1 MAPPQARRSERID
14 YSAEV
19 ELLAPIDSDAP
30 RRVLGQAVDLGSGG
44 MRVTTEST
52 MPIGAQVTCRV
63 MLDGKPASLPGRV
76 VWRSDAAAD
85 SATNLHGMG
94 ICFEPLGTYENG
106 LLKHVVERSVAG
118 YRAVELLFPGLD
130 EPVVARARTR
140 TNGLRLSAALPI
152 FARNTELSFQ
162 LDEEGPVLT
171 AVIGNAVLQ
180 ESEDGTRRI
189 DIEVD
194 VTEPEETGRYRRR
207 ARYGYPVELEAEPL
221 RDMQRDLALAPTEP
235 GTRSAITVERASRA
249 QRRRGYML
257 PMLGAAVAGGAL
269 AWLAA
274 SVLLP
279 RASWDADEAFVAR
292 PRPPEQLVGHIAQ
305 VVQPVPEHVTPVAPP
320 TPSPAVTEIVADTT
334 NTPARSV
341 TEPPNAVTA
350 RPATQVSVRSTLHA
364 EPAAVTMEAA
374 VASTSEAVV
383 DESAD
388 EATAAAPDIHVID
401 ANGDALAAQPE
412 IVLEAEATRVRIP
425 FAGSLENMQA
435 LLWAEP
441 LALAIDLPHGN
452 TALAQG
458 RYSIG
463 AGGITDL
470 RVNKRADALLIRVKL
485 SSPIT
490 RYSITAE
497 DGMLEARLEALAPHS
512 P

>member
-1 MAPPQARRSERID
+1 
-14 YSAEV
+14 
-19 ELLAPIDSDAP
+19 
-30 RRVLGQAVDLGSGG
+30 VLGHTVDLGSGG
-44 MRVTTEST
+44 MRVTSDST

-94 ICFEPLGTYENG
+94 ICFELLGTYESG

-162 LDEEGPVLT
+162 LDEEGPVLVG
-171 AVIGNAVLQ
+171 VIGDAVLQ
-180 ESEDGTRRI
+180 ESADGTRRI

-194 VTEPEETGRYRRR
+194 VLEPEETGRYRRR

-221 RDMQRDLALAPTEP
+221 RGKQPDPALAPTEP
-235 GTRSAITVERASRA
+235 GTRAAIDVAPTSRA
-249 QRRRGYML
+249 DRRRVVV
-257 PMLGAAVAGGAL
+257 PMLGALVAGGAL
-269 AWLAA
+269 AWLVA

-279 RASWDADEAFVAR
+279 RTSAWDADEAFVAR

-305 VVQPVPEHVTPVAPP
+305 IVQPVRDQAAIAP
-320 TPSPAVTEIVADTT
+320 TAPSPAVGAIVPDTT
-334 NTPARSV
+334 NVPVRAA
-341 TEPPNAVTA
+341 TEPPNAVSA
-350 RPATQVSVRSTLHA
+350 LPATQVSVRSTMH
-364 EPAAVTMEAA
+364 EQPAAVVTQAA
-374 VASTSEAVV
+374 V

-412 IVLEAEATRVRIP
+412 TVLEADATRVRIP
-425 FAGSLENMQA
+425 FEGNLEDMQA
-435 LLWAEP
+435 LLWSEP
-441 LALAIDLPHGN
+441 LALAIDLPHGS

-490 RYSITAE
+490 RYSITVE
-497 DGMLEARLEALAPHS
+497 DGTLEARLERLAPHAH
-512 P
+512 

>member
-19 ELLAPIDSDAP
+19 ELLAPIDSEAP
-30 RRVLGQAVDLGSGG
+30 RRVIGQAVDLGSGG
-44 MRVTTEST
+44 IRVTTDST
-52 MPIGAQVTCRV
+52 MPVGAQVTCRV

-94 ICFEPLGTYENG
+94 ICFEPLGTYESG

-130 EPVVARARTR
+130 EPIVARARTR

-152 FARNTELSFQ
+152 FSRNTELSFQ

-171 AVIGNAVLQ
+171 GRIGDAVLQ
-180 ESEDGTRRI
+180 ESADGTRRI

-194 VTEPEETGRYRRR
+194 VIEPEETGRYRRR

-221 RDMQRDLALAPTEP
+221 RDVHCDLALAPTEP
-235 GTRSAITVERASRA
+235 GTRAAIDVGGVSRA
-249 QRRRGYML
+249 NARRRVML

-274 SVLLP
+274 SELLP
-279 RASWDADEAFVAR
+279 RARSWDSDEVFVAR
-292 PRPPEQLVGHIAQ
+292 PQSPELLVGHIAH
-305 VVQPVPEHVTPVAPP
+305 VVRPAIAPAVAAPVAVP
-320 TPSPAVTEIVADTT
+320 DTT
-334 NTPARSV
+334 NAPSRPT
-341 TEPPNAVTA
+341 TEPPNSNPS
-350 RPATQVSVRSTLHA
+350 RPTTKTSVRSEVHSD
-364 EPAAVTMEAA
+364 PAAVVMQATVASAPEVVPEAA
-374 VASTSEAVV
+374 V

-388 EATAAAPDIHVID
+388 EASAAAPDIHVID

-412 IVLEAEATRVRIP
+412 TVLEGNATYVRIP
-425 FAGSLENMQA
+425 FEGSLENMQA
-435 LLWAEP
+435 LIWAEP
-441 LALAIDLPHGN
+441 LALAIDVPHGS

-497 DGMLEARLEALAPHS
+497 HGTLEARLEALAPQS
-512 P
+512 R